1 MPGNRRG
8 VYADVEF
15 CIDHLQCFRAVDFIG
30 GMTGALFYDQSMG
43 IAIALFASLAVSMIV
58 LPVYFKVLYQKVH
71 KRKLEKGE
79 ALVADDE
86 KNVTKTNR
94 AILRWYEKTQSWMFA
109 HLRLCLFLFL
119 LSAPGLVVMFLISE
133 KRQMPEVSYTDAIM
147 YVDWNAGISVQ
158 ENDRRISQ
166 VLEHCKKG
174 VEATTSMVGTQDF
187 CCSIPKT
194 LPLPRH
200 WCILS
205 VSRWMSSC
213 KPRSDCS
220 RMWLRLIPMR
230 LSRSLLRATCSI

>member
-1 MPGNRRG
+1 
-8 VYADVEF
+8 
-15 CIDHLQCFRAVDFIG
+15 
-30 GMTGALFYDQSMG
+30 
-43 IAIALFASLAVSMIV
+43 MIV
-58 LPVYFKVLYQKVH
+58 LPVYFKVLYQQVH
-71 KRKLEKGE
+71 KRKLEGGD
-79 ALVADDE
+79 LQNSDDE

-119 LSAPGLVVMFLISE
+119 LSAPGLVAMFLISE

-147 YVDWNAGISVQ
+147 YVDWNSGISVQ